1 MKSTGNVEGR
11 YYERYQVEDVLTF
24 FSGQLISAKSADGMQ
39 VLLQEISLKEP
50 LPPGVEKTLT
60 NLENE
65 HLAPILDV
73 IEEPDRIV
81 LVHPPLTGEPLSLMI
96 RPRQGM
102 EPAQALSVY
111 RQLLRTTVRLSKL
124 SIPLYT
130 TLDPRNIIMEG
141 SELFVLFVSFEKMTK
156 MEDDVK
162 WRFLLHFLLTGFRL
176 DRWPEDPESERSIRE
191 LPKPMKDLVL
201 KAMDPEQSME
211 QVLEAAEKTVPPK
224 TEKETSKKGISS
236 TRKWVYPG
244 IAMVL
249 LVAGVVAGN
258 QYILNN
264 QGAAADQEDKE
275 KQLSIK
281 GKGTYSNVSF
291 AKDQATTK
299 ALPPSIDTSFRL
311 TGEFSQK
318 ENKPFSLSV
327 VSENVESD
335 FGVRISGKGR
345 VHLFQYVN
353 GETFKLADSGDSF
366 SIQPDKKYQLEV
378 IYLPGQPFR
387 ISLSEKGSS
396 SKWVAVG
403 QVPVDSVFKVEM
415 KGMKGTQFANP
426 EIAQIDSE
434 PKSLAGWMEG
444 QPWVLVDGDG
454 ILHPDRFEVGSNAR
468 VHMDQEQSS
477 FSFKRGEDFDGDPLR
492 LELESVTGEHYTLSW
507 MKNGLIELSRVGY
520 ETEKLGASY
529 LGTKWDPTKD
539 SGVAITS
546 DSSEFSIELTHQDV
560 KRKIET
566 HPDKPVSL
574 RKISIVTQSEITLMK
589 EKSDSPE
596 TGIHS

>member
-1 MKSTGNVEGR
+1 MRSTGNANGR
-11 YYERYQVEDVLTF
+11 YYEHYQVEDVLTF
-24 FSGQLISAKSADGMQ
+24 FSGQLISAKSPDGMQ
-39 VLLQEISLKEP
+39 VLLQEISLKDP
-50 LPPGVEKTLT
+50 LPPGLAKVLT

-124 SIPLYT
+124 PIPLYT
-130 TLDPRNIIMEG
+130 ILDPRNIIMEG
-141 SELFVLFVSFEKMTK
+141 SRPFVLFVSFEKLSK
-156 MEDDVK
+156 MKDDVK
-162 WRFLLHFLLTGFRL
+162 WRFLLHFLLTGFQL
-176 DRWPEDPESERSIRE
+176 ERWPEEPESERSIRE

-201 KAMDPEQSME
+201 KTMDPEQSME

-224 TEKETSKKGISS
+224 GDKPSSKKRPSS
-236 TRKWVYPG
+236 VRKWVYPG
-244 IAMVL
+244 IAVVL

-258 QYILNN
+258 EFIFNN
-264 QGAAADQEDKE
+264 NGAAADEEDAE

-281 GKGTYSNVSF
+281 GKGTYSDVSF
-291 AKDQATTK
+291 MREKPTTQ

-318 ENKPFSLSV
+318 EHKPFSLAV

-335 FGVRISGKGR
+335 FGVRITRNGK
-345 VHLFQYVN
+345 VKLFQYVN
-353 GETFKLADSGDSF
+353 GETFDLTDSGDSF
-366 SIQPDKKYQLEV
+366 SIQPSKKYQLEV

-387 ISLSEKGSS
+387 ISLSEKGTGQ
-396 SKWVAVG
+396 KWVAVG
-403 QVPVDSVFKVEM
+403 QVPMDSVFKVEM
-415 KGMKGTQFANP
+415 KGVKGTRFANP
-426 EIAQIDSE
+426 EISRIDSE
-434 PKSLAGWMEG
+434 TESLVGWMEG

-454 ILHPDRFEVGSNAR
+454 ILYPDRFEVGTDAR
-468 VHMDQEQSS
+468 VHVNQDQSS
-477 FSFKRGEDFDGDPLR
+477 FSFKRGEDFAGDPLR
-492 LELESVTGEHYTLSW
+492 MEMESVTGERYTLSW

-520 ETEKLGASY
+520 ETEKLGSGY

-539 SGVAITS
+539 SGVSITS
-546 DSSEFSIELTHQDV
+546 DSSEFSIELTHQNV
-560 KRKIET
+560 NRKIET

-574 RKISIVTQSEITLMK
+574 RRISIVTQSEITLMK
-589 EKSDSPE
+589 DKSDSPE
-596 TGIHS
+596 IGNHS

>member
-124 SIPLYT
+124 LDPPLYNIGSHGIS
-130 TLDPRNIIMEG
+130 LWRDP
-141 SELFVLFVSFEKMTK
+141 ELFVLFVSFEKMTK

-224 TEKETSKKGISS
+224 TEKETSKKGIVFCPQVGLSGNC
-236 TRKWVYPG
+236 YG
-244 IAMVL
+244 F
-249 LVAGVVAGN
+249 AG
-258 QYILNN
+258 
-264 QGAAADQEDKE
+264 
-275 KQLSIK
+275 
-281 GKGTYSNVSF
+281 
-291 AKDQATTK
+291 
-299 ALPPSIDTSFRL
+299 
-311 TGEFSQK
+311 
-318 ENKPFSLSV
+318 
-327 VSENVESD
+327 
-335 FGVRISGKGR
+335 GR
-345 VHLFQYVN
+345 CGRRQPVH
-353 GETFKLADSGDSF
+353 T
-366 SIQPDKKYQLEV
+366 
-378 IYLPGQPFR
+378 
-387 ISLSEKGSS
+387 
-396 SKWVAVG
+396 
-403 QVPVDSVFKVEM
+403 
-415 KGMKGTQFANP
+415 
-426 EIAQIDSE
+426 
-434 PKSLAGWMEG
+434 
-444 QPWVLVDGDG
+444 
-454 ILHPDRFEVGSNAR
+454 
-468 VHMDQEQSS
+468 
-477 FSFKRGEDFDGDPLR
+477 
-492 LELESVTGEHYTLSW
+492 
-507 MKNGLIELSRVGY
+507 
-520 ETEKLGASY
+520 
-529 LGTKWDPTKD
+529 
-539 SGVAITS
+539 
-546 DSSEFSIELTHQDV
+546 
-560 KRKIET
+560 
-566 HPDKPVSL
+566 
-574 RKISIVTQSEITLMK
+574 
-589 EKSDSPE
+589 
-596 TGIHS
+596 